1 MIRAQSG
8 WGVQPRGFHL
18 DSSYL
23 RRLDKGSGKGGSITV
38 WEAGDTFK
46 NKRAG
51 EKVHR
56 VCSHN
61 NLRSRTAGRGCQA
74 NHTVLQHL
82 HCLQTMDCNITLIF
96 NLLRCKGSPL
106 KLLWIFLFLK
116 IVDQS
121 WKIGQKILIPL
132 ISPSPNWPY
141 LISHLLVMISKLLL
155 MGLSTSKE
163 WFQKTQ
169 ITTSG

>member
-8 WGVQPRGFHL
+8 RGVQPRGFHL

-23 RRLDKGSGKGGSITV
+23 RRLGKGSGKGGSITV
-38 WEAGDTFK
+38 WEARDTFK
-46 NKRAG
+46 KKKAG

-82 HCLQTMDCNITLIF
+82 HCLQTMDCNIALYFDLIF
-96 NLLRCKGSPL
+96 NLLRCKVSPL

-121 WKIGQKILIPL
+121 WK
-132 ISPSPNWPY
+132 SRR
-141 LISHLLVMISKLLL
+141 
-155 MGLSTSKE
+155 
-163 WFQKTQ
+163 F
-169 ITTSG
+169 